1 MDSSPLINRSST
13 EQISTTNSIN
23 NNSKI
28 ASYLS
33 DGLLVAGNSMVVTG
47 NYLLNKVG
55 LLPLA
60 PALCFIID
68 GGINSKIS
76 LTNLILRYQNK
87 NNKIV
92 NAVSEVVSSLATTIS
107 LSTAIPL
114 INWSPE
120 VMPVRDAFITA
131 ASASGLNT
139 IIVTAQMI
147 KDCCLSDNDEENTAN
162 QQPTFC
168 QKMVNIA
175 TSSLPLV
182 TLASTITGV
191 SLFAYNKLSN
201 SNDDDNKSFFDK
213 ESTAFYLTIGGLA
226 VDAFGLSIKTVNKW
240 KNWCVNPTNEFDLE
254 NGSNNISDDNDS
266 VPTSTSTSSLT
277 SSNDDECQFKPEDI
291 NDEQPLLATFLSV
304 DNLFKKHPDSN
315 PFNEEIAK
323 DLLRDQQSP
332 RSSSLSRKH
341 SA

>member
-1 MDSSPLINRSST
+1 MNSSPLISRSSS
-13 EQISTTNSIN
+13 EQILTNSTDN
-23 NNSKI
+23 KSKI
-28 ASYLS
+28 VSYLS
-33 DGLLVAGNSMVVTG
+33 DGLFVAGNSMVTTG

-68 GGINSKIS
+68 GGINSKIA

-92 NAVSEVVSSLATTIS
+92 NAVSAVVSSLATTIS

-131 ASASGLNT
+131 AAASGLNT
-139 IIVTAQMI
+139 IIVTSQMI

-162 QQPTFC
+162 QQPTLC
-168 QKMVNIA
+168 QKIVNIA

-182 TLASTITGV
+182 TIASTITGV
-191 SLFAYNKLSN
+191 SFFAYNKLSN
-201 SNDDDNKSFFDK
+201 PNNDDDKSFFDK

-226 VDAFGLSIKTVNKW
+226 VDAFGLSIKTVNEW
-240 KNWCVNPTNEFDLE
+240 KNWCVNTTTDELDLE
-254 NGSNNISDDNDS
+254 NGAANYNYIIISAS
-266 VPTSTSTSSLT
+266 SSTSSLT
-277 SSNDDECQFKPEDI
+277 SSEEDI
-291 NDEQPLLATFLSV
+291 NGDEQYLASTSAT
-304 DNLFKKHPDSN
+304 DNHPDSK
-315 PFNEEIAK
+315 PFNDEEIEDVNHEEECWHNQQLFRAPIS
-323 DLLRDQQSP
+323 LR
-332 RSSSLSRKH
+332 H
-341 SA
+341 SF